1 MRYFSVCSG
10 IESASVAWAA
20 LAWTPVAFAEIESFA
35 CAVLAHHRLQGLPDN
50 YTLVPYRGGIAR
62 DAPRY
67 RAIGNAIACNV
78 MRWIGRRIEMVEGLL

>member
-35 CAVLAHHRLQGLPDN
+35 CAVLAHHYP
-50 YTLVPYRGGIAR
+50 
-62 DAPRY
+62 
-67 RAIGNAIACNV
+67 
-78 MRWIGRRIEMVEGLL
+78 MEGLL